1 MTEESQIEPAE
12 QLEKSDAHLVKSDET
27 GASAEKPEKPPKAA
41 KPAKIEPLVYALY
54 RVSRCHGCDRKL
66 EKGEIV
72 RLEQGLE
79 EQRAFCSKCAGL
91 EGLEILPSG
100 NAKITRLVKKYSQKC
115 FIVMRWSEVWKTYER
130 QGLYVEPQAIAQAR
144 SELASGASAAAPSKR
159 VAKGP

>member
-1 MTEESQIEPAE
+1 MTEES
-12 QLEKSDAHLVKSDET
+12 LVKPDQNSVEAET
-27 GASAEKPEKPPKAA
+27 PEKAA
-41 KPAKIEPLVYALY
+41 KPTKPAKPIKVEPLVYALY

-72 RLEQGLE
+72 KLEQGLE

-91 EGLEILPSG
+91 EGLKILPSG

-144 SELASGASAAAPSKR
+144 SEIAAGSAK
-159 VAKGP
+159 VAKRP

>member
-1 MTEESQIEPAE
+1 LAKIIRVKEHGVTEDSLVQPE
-12 QLEKSDAHLVKSDET
+12 EKPVE
-27 GASAEKPEKPPKAA
+27 AEKPD
-41 KPAKIEPLVYALY
+41 KPAKAEAPAKTAKTPKVEQLVYALY

-72 RLEQGLE
+72 KLEQGLE

-144 SELASGASAAAPSKR
+144 NEIAAGSTKGSTK
-159 VAKGP
+159 VAK

>member
-1 MTEESQIEPAE
+1 MTEES
-12 QLEKSDAHLVKSDET
+12 LVKPVDT
-27 GASAEKPEKPPKAA
+27 AAAEKPEKPVKAE
-41 KPAKIEPLVYALY
+41 KPAKAPKVEQLVYALY

-72 RLEQGLE
+72 KLEQGLE
-79 EQRAFCSKCAGL
+79 EQRAFCSNCAGL
-91 EGLEILPSG
+91 EGLEIRPSG

-144 SELASGASAAAPSKR
+144 SELAAGSAKVSK
-159 VAKGP
+159 

>member
-1 MTEESQIEPAE
+1 MEKEERFVTEES
-12 QLEKSDAHLVKSDET
+12 LVKPADT
-27 GASAEKPEKPPKAA
+27 AAAEKPEKPA
-41 KPAKIEPLVYALY
+41 KPEKREKQAKAPRVEQLVYALY

-72 RLEQGLE
+72 KLEQGLE

-144 SELASGASAAAPSKR
+144 SELATGSAKVSK
-159 VAKGP
+159 

>member
-1 MTEESQIEPAE
+1 MTEESLVKPAE
-12 QLEKSDAHLVKSDET
+12 QQVKPDTDLLKAGGSAAVAET
-27 GASAEKPEKPPKAA
+27 PEKAAKPA

-72 RLEQGLE
+72 KLEQGLE

-144 SELASGASAAAPSKR
+144 SELTAGSSGPVGSKR
-159 VAKGP
+159 VAK

>member
-1 MTEESQIEPAE
+1 MTDESLETPSE
-12 QLEKSDAHLVKSDET
+12 TLEKADAP
-27 GASAEKPEKPPKAA
+27 PEKPAKAA
-41 KPAKIEPLVYALY
+41 KPAKVEPLVYALY

-79 EQRAFCSKCAGL
+79 EQRAFCSKCAGI

-130 QGLYVEPQAIAQAR
+130 QGLYVEPEAIAQAR
-144 SELASGASAAAPSKR
+144 SEIAKPTAAAKVFGKDPK
-159 VAKGP
+159 

>member
-1 MTEESQIEPAE
+1 MTDESRETPSE
-12 QLEKSDAHLVKSDET
+12 TLEKADAP
-27 GASAEKPEKPPKAA
+27 PEKPAKAA
-41 KPAKIEPLVYALY
+41 KPVKVEPLVYALY

-79 EQRAFCSKCAGL
+79 EQRAFCSKCAGI

-130 QGLYVEPQAIAQAR
+130 QGLYVEPEAIAQAR
-144 SELASGASAAAPSKR
+144 SELAKPTATAKVSGKDSK
-159 VAKGP
+159 